1 MNAYC
6 VHSFY
11 VIGNSYAG
19 AALFD
24 REYGVYMKITF
35 QTTEVSNMNT
45 DSRHTAQKES
55 GVRRIGS
62 GKGYALDLSGGA
74 GGSKIYRENGKTAE
88 DIMREAGGQNVA
100 LTHNYMAVMSN
111 CMSDEDFAKLQEN
124 GYQTGSTDVETAVT
138 IVDQIKA
145 SLLQAGV
152 SITGYTDTLDR
163 ETLTEITGDA
173 GLAQEM
179 SDAFSQAGVSLTQ
192 ETAQA
197 AMQALGEASLLQPP
211 GEKTLQYMVEGGMEP
226 TLQNLYLAQYSSRA
240 EGGRQGGGY
249 YREETG
255 YLMKKAEGT
264 DWESLK
270 PQIDQVI
277 EEAGLEQTEGAE
289 DAAEWLISRSI
300 PLTKETLTSYLE
312 LKQITLPQQKKEWF
326 SAMATAVSDGKAP
339 ENADLTGKS
348 SLWQQ
353 AAEIWNRVQKLSGE
367 AASLAAESG
376 KPLTLKRLYEAQG
389 QPGLETGGAAVP
401 ETARQITAR
410 RQLEEIRLQMTIS
423 ANRELLKSGY
433 AIETSD
439 LEQLVEALK
448 DVENR
453 QNEILFC
460 GKDAQENTERAALYE
475 ETVQTV
481 GAIPQT
487 PLAAVG
493 RALFSGENFTLS
505 HVRETGD
512 SLAAV
517 YRKANESYETFQTAP
532 RADMGDSIKKAF
544 RNTEVLLDELFLPA
558 TEDNK
563 RAVRILGYN
572 RMELT
577 EENIG
582 AVKEADQALRCVL
595 RKLTP
600 AAALK
605 MIRDGE
611 NPMRMNLAELDDYL
625 SERQDEEA
633 EKEKYGRFL
642 YKLEQ
647 KKEITEEEKQSYIG
661 IYRLLRQVEKS
672 DGAVI
677 GALVSEGAELSFR
690 NLLSAVRTFR
700 AKRVDAV
707 VGDDFGTVRE
717 VKSGGVSIDTQISA
731 AFGNRADKD
740 AAGHDTAAGEHAA
753 GQGAPESGYYR
764 RLAREAYENLDADKL
779 TQIGEFIDE
788 ETDLERFTEAL
799 RETETER
806 VLDEDYRRMQIEELR
821 QSQRFSESGEELLA
835 RLGETI
841 TPENIRAAQEYQK
854 DAGKAFKKIKEYA
867 DITNNDGKLRDQIT
881 RLIEHFDNR
890 EDAGAAYRSLTEAQ
904 REIAENAVYDGENVT
919 SLDVREMG
927 LVYKQISFA
936 AKLADTEKYEIP
948 VMTEDSVIA
957 LHLQIVHSDTQQGVV
972 EASME
977 TERYGK
983 LRVKLSVEQE
993 HVKGFLIGSE
1003 ETGKERL
1010 DTVKEEIVQHLEE
1023 MGFTA
1028 DDLGTAVG
1036 KNVRTGFSF
1045 EDAETEA
1052 ERTKVSAKTQ
1062 VSTRILYRVA
1072 KAVIG
1077 TIHQQAER
1085 GFHYENQL

>member
-1 MNAYC
+1 
-6 VHSFY
+6 
-11 VIGNSYAG
+11 
-19 AALFD
+19 
-24 REYGVYMKITF
+24 MKITF
-35 QTTEVSNMNT
+35 QTTEVSNRNT
-45 DSRHTAQKES
+45 DCRHTSQKES

-62 GKGYALDLSGGA
+62 EKGYALDLSGGV
-74 GGSKIYRENGKTAE
+74 GNSEIYRENGKTAE
-88 DIMREAGGQNVA
+88 DIMREAKGQNVA

-163 ETLTEITGDA
+163 ETLIEITGDA

-179 SDAFSQAGVSLTQ
+179 SDAFSEAGVSLTQ

-197 AMQALGEASLLQPP
+197 AMQALEEASFLQPP
-211 GEKTLQYMVEGGMEP
+211 EEKTLQYMVEGGMEP
-226 TLQNLYLAQYSSRA
+226 TLWNLYLAQYSSRA

-255 YLMKKAEGT
+255 YLMKKAEET

-277 EEAGLEQTEGAE
+277 EEAGLEQTEGEE
-289 DAAEWLISRSI
+289 DAAEWLISRGI

-326 SAMATAVSDGKAP
+326 FAMATAVSNGREP
-339 ENADLTGKS
+339 EDANLTGKP

-353 AAEIWNRVQKLSGE
+353 ASEIWNRVQKLSGE

-376 KPLTLKRLYEAQG
+376 KALTLKRLYEAQG
-389 QPGLETGGAAVP
+389 QSGLETGGEAVP

-439 LEQLVEALK
+439 LEQLVEALR

-460 GKDAQENTERAALYE
+460 GKDVQENTERAALYE

-481 GAIPQT
+481 GAIPQI

-493 RALFSGENFTLS
+493 RALFSGEDFTLS
-505 HVRETGD
+505 HVREAGD

-517 YRKANESYETFQTAP
+517 YRKANESYETFRTAP

-544 RNTEVLLDELFLPA
+544 RNTEALLGELSLSA

-572 RMELT
+572 RMEIT

-625 SERQDEEA
+625 SDQQDEEA
-633 EKEKYGRFL
+633 EQEKYGRFL

-690 NLLSAVRTFR
+690 NLLSAVRTSR

-707 VGDDFGTVRE
+707 IDDDFGTVRE
-717 VKSGGVSIDTQISA
+717 VKSDGVLIDTQINA
-731 AFGNRADKD
+731 AFENKADND
-740 AAGHDTAAGEHAA
+740 AAEHGMSDSEHAAEHDTAAGEHAA

-764 RLAREAYENLDADKL
+764 RLAREAYEILDADKL
-779 TQIGEFIDE
+779 TQIGELIDE

-799 RETETER
+799 REAETER
-806 VLDEDYRRMQIEELR
+806 GLDEDYRRMQIEELR
-821 QSQRFSESGEELLA
+821 QSQQFSEGGEELLL
-835 RLGETI
+835 RLKETI
-841 TPENIRAAQEYQK
+841 TPENLRAAQEYQK

-867 DITNNDGKLRDQIT
+867 DITNNDGKLRNQIT
-881 RLIEHFDNR
+881 RLIEQFDNR
-890 EDAGAAYRSLTEAQ
+890 EDAGAAYRSLAEVQ

-936 AKLADTEKYEIP
+936 AKLADREQYEIP
-948 VMTEDSVIA
+948 IMTEDSVIA

-1010 DTVKEEIVQHLEE
+1010 DTIKEEIAEHLEE

-1028 DDLGTAVG
+1028 DDLGTAIG

-1045 EDAETEA
+1045 EDAEA
-1052 ERTKVSAKTQ
+1052 ERTHVSTKTR
-1062 VSTRILYRVA
+1062 VSTRTLYRVA